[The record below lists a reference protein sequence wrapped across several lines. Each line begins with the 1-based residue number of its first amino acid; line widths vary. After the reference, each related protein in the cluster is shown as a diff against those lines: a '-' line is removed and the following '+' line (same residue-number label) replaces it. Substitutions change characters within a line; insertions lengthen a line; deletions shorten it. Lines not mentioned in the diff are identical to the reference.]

1 MKSSEKQLPSKAN
14 IRTFLSLIALI
25 LGQNSVKDIKVTKI
39 VKEIK
44 FEGVWV
50 ELELKKTLQRQ

>member
-1 MKSSEKQLPSKAN
+1 MTGFRA
-14 IRTFLSLIALI
+14 
-25 LGQNSVKDIKVTKI
+25 TKI

-50 ELELKKTLQRQ
+50 ELEAKKVSPGMKIHKIIETHSSFHVK

>member
-1 MKSSEKQLPSKAN
+1 MTGFRA
-14 IRTFLSLIALI
+14 
-25 LGQNSVKDIKVTKI
+25 TKT

-50 ELELKKTLQRQ
+50 ELEAKNVFPEITIHKIIETHAKFPCETAHYREI